1 MFLRYIKFIYLQKWL
16 KEENIRSE
24 SYYPDSTYYL
34 DQDNIHKEA
43 PLSEEQISNKTNL
56 NGQIAIGLLQKEQM
70 EG

>member
-1 MFLRYIKFIYLQKWL
+1 MVK

-34 DQDNIHKEA
+34 DQDNIHKE
-43 PLSEEQISNKTNL
+43 LHFQKNKYLIRQNL